1 MKNFIFM
8 HHYCR
13 KKKIPC
19 KYCENNAT
27 ATRFSH
33 CPDKFYNSGRQTEYN
48 PELKLRLH
56 KKNGNKKSAHDGAD
70 HRSNRFRSPLT
81 GSGRQNRY
89 LDGVENSCGFTFS
102 RTVWQIA

>member
-1 MKNFIFM
+1 MKIFIFM

-27 ATRFSH
+27 ATRFFH

-56 KKNGNKKSAHDGAD
+56 KKRK
-70 HRSNRFRSPLT
+70 
-81 GSGRQNRY
+81 
-89 LDGVENSCGFTFS
+89 
-102 RTVWQIA
+102 